1 VWVRL
6 NRPVTSVPPSFQH
19 PGSPPPRPELP
30 EGAPAPTE
38 PRRDALPPLGL
49 PVWSPFLV
57 VLLAF
62 VCVLVV
68 QTVAVVVV
76 DLAGGDVDRLN
87 DSDAATIGF
96 TLVLD
101 AALIGC
107 AVLVARWLSAGRPSP
122 AAFGLRVPAW
132 GPALGWTL
140 ALYVSFWVV
149 AVVVGVAFGEP
160 EEQDIVTDLKAED
173 SLVVLGAFA
182 VMTCLIAPLAEEFF
196 FRGFLFRV
204 LHERVGAVVAVLA
217 TGVAFGLVHLPSGD
231 WIGTIVLS
239 LFGMAL
245 CVLLLCT
252 SSLIPCIMLHAFHNS
267 ISFGFTKELPWWG
280 FLLLTAGSV
289 MTTLAIALLATR
301 AGRRSTPVPASA
313 L

>member
-1 VWVRL
+1 L
-6 NRPVTSVPPSFQH
+6 KRPVTSVPPSFQH
-19 PGSPPPRPELP
+19 PGSPPQRPELP
-30 EGAPAPTE
+30 EGAPVPVE
-38 PRRDALPPLGL
+38 PQHGGLPSLGV

-57 VLLAF
+57 VFLAF

-68 QTVAVVVV
+68 QLVAVVVV
-76 DLAGGDVDRLN
+76 DLTGGNVDSLT

-101 AALIGC
+101 LALVAC
-107 AVLVARWLSAGRPSP
+107 TVAVARWLSAGRPSP
-122 AAFGLRVPAW
+122 ASFGLRVPAW
-132 GPALGWTL
+132 GSAFGWTL
-140 ALYVSFWVV
+140 AVYASFW
-149 AVVVGVAFGEP
+149 AFAIVVGLAVGEP

-173 SLVVLGAFA
+173 SVLVLAGFG
-182 VMTCLIAPLAEEFF
+182 VMTCIVAPLAEEFF

-204 LHERVGAVVAVLA
+204 MHERIGAVAGVLI

-245 CVLLLCT
+245 CVLFLRT
-252 SSLIPCIMLHAFHNS
+252 SSLLPCIMLHAFHNS

-289 MTTLAIALLATR
+289 MTTLAISLLAMR
-301 AGRRSTPVPASA
+301 AGRRAVPSPV
-313 L
+313 